1 MVDMNNIPITLKVLV
16 FRLAIWHYLKLF
28 RLRELPGGGF
38 TEVARFLWQKHRYP
52 HHGQIPKYVG
62 KLTIFGGEFT
72 HPLSYPLKSSIKLLC
87 L

>member
-1 MVDMNNIPITLKVLV
+1 MP
-16 FRLAIWHYLKLF
+16 WHQLKLF

-62 KLTIFGGEFT
+62 KLTIFGGEFAQPPLISLETFHKIVMSLNGKYIIT
-72 HPLSYPLKSSIKLLC
+72 HEFEA
-87 L
+87 